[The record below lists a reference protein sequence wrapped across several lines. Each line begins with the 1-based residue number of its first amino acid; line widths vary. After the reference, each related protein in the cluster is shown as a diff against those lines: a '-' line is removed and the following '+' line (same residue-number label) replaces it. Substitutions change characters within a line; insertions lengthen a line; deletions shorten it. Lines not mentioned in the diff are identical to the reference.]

1 MPTTGH
7 HHRTPIVSSIALAV
21 KEGGRRHDAVVHK
34 VPPGLVMAA
43 ERCIL
48 GRQCLPGLE
57 ATGGVEDVSL
67 FAGAM
72 CVASS
77 SPPSTTRARRAH
89 PAVRYTTRHRDC
101 SLPVIDQDPM
111 KAISGTIWSRHV
123 FRMLGDFWSRMW
135 VVVVV
140 VQWRLCKLSTK
151 IRLFMQH
158 G

>member
-1 MPTTGH
+1 MLN
-7 HHRTPIVSSIALAV
+7 IARAV
-21 KEGGRRHDAVVHK
+21 KEGGCRHDAVVLK

-48 GRQCLPGLE
+48 RRQCLPGLE

-72 CVASS
+72 CVTSS
-77 SPPSTTRARRAH
+77 SPRSTTHARRAH
-89 PAVRYTTRHRDC
+89 PAVGYTTRHRDC
-101 SLPVIDQDPM
+101 SLPAIHQDPI

-123 FRMLGDFWSRMW
+123 FRSLGDFWSRVW
-135 VVVVV
+135 VVVASAR
-140 VQWRLCKLSTK
+140 WRLCKLSTK